1 MEWHNDVRL
10 LRKMRELWDPVR
22 QLITMPVQKPKLTN
36 DSDNYK
42 PYTCF
47 VNPKMWKEAQC
58 KAYVIHPMD
67 YADGVLTHSNCEVDG
82 WEEAYNALDKT
93 TEYMIG
99 DNKFFTKNTEDGD
112 HAVPGV
118 IPIGRNDQLF
128 PILSKTRCSNTFHRI
143 RQFIQVKHHTD
154 YYRNKIGDM

>member
-1 MEWHNDVRL
+1 MSES
-10 LRKMRELWDPVR
+10 WDPVR

-36 DSDNYK
+36 DTDNYK

-47 VNPKMWKEAQC
+47 TNPKMWKEAQC

-93 TEYMIG
+93 SELY
-99 DNKFFTKNTEDGD
+99 DW
-112 HAVPGV
+112 
-118 IPIGRNDQLF
+118 R
-128 PILSKTRCSNTFHRI
+128 
-143 RQFIQVKHHTD
+143 
-154 YYRNKIGDM
+154 